1 MGAVEPE
8 FLQLLSWD
16 PRVRV
21 LVLPRSHPQFSGEEC
36 LVAGCDKGSYFAHQ
50 KGLCTGCMERWKKS
64 GLLFE
69 EFVTIRRPG
78 RTVGFFPCQVA
89 HCERPGTRASHLCS
103 PHDYQR
109 RKVYGLSLEDFLA
122 HPEVQPLPA
131 LEPCQVAAC
140 DRQGETRGGYCT
152 PHAEQ
157 CRHLRQAGALEDED
171 LWRLTTPA
179 IAESRKVSLR
189 GLPDRVVAE
198 ILFGLQERIAQGLL
212 HKDYLLRNLSTNARL
227 QQVTS
232 LDELDLDVLS
242 RHDRT
247 QVRGFLKHIRRFGLS
262 PETERHKDV
271 WDASV
276 FGLGGTFSFTG
287 ITQPWLREGAKAWA
301 LDDIPRRRGKSGKTT
316 VQRTL
321 KSLSRFSTS
330 LHLSRDDHGVDLPV
344 LGRVDIT
351 AFLGRLSFLNERGD
365 ISDCTQYMTV
375 RDTRRVLTRLR
386 TLGLTKP
393 GQPLHG
399 LADDFALRQE
409 DIPDDPEDSEAGRDL
424 PAEVMRQLCANL
436 DALEAVSSTDV
447 RTAVE
452 LIIDTGRRPN
462 EICKLPW
469 QCLDRESDGSPVLV
483 YDNTKNLRHAR
494 RLPIPGAT
502 AALILKQQE
511 RARARFPD
519 TPADKLKLFPAT
531 LANPH
536 GTKATTYEWVSAKH
550 RAWVKALPDFHVP
563 TVIVEDG
570 NRVTTMLP
578 FDKNKI
584 YPYAYRHTYAQ
595 RHADAGV
602 PQDVLQSL
610 MDHREASTTQRYYRV
625 GEKRRREAVE
635 RVTTM
640 QFDRHGTRIWRQAKT
655 LLDSEHARRAIG
667 SVQVPYG
674 TCTEPSNV
682 AAGGHDC
689 PVRFRCVGCG
699 HFRTDVSYLP
709 DLEAYLADLLRNR
722 ERLAAFADAD
732 LWAKAEATPSDDEI
746 ARVRRLVH
754 RVRQDLDELTD
765 EDRAQI
771 REAVAVVRRSRGVSL
786 GMPRVRQPLP
796 DLRPERAG

>member
-1 MGAVEPE
+1 M
-8 FLQLLSWD
+8 
-16 PRVRV
+16 
-21 LVLPRSHPQFSGEEC
+21 
-36 LVAGCDKGSYFAHQ
+36 
-50 KGLCTGCMERWKKS
+50 
-64 GLLFE
+64 
-69 EFVTIRRPG
+69 G
-78 RTVGFFPCQVA
+78 RTENPVP
-89 HCERPGTRASHLCS
+89 RPDSALGRLASHLRRCRVRAGLTNAALATRTKYS
-103 PHDYQR
+103 ATTLQRAAGGAVLPTLRVVLAYEEACGIADGEARRLWEQARQMAGLRDRRRAVPPHPGKAPRPDLIADR
-109 RKVYGLSLEDFLA
+109 ADMSRALLDLRERSGLSYRAMEHRLEER
-122 HPEVQPLPA
+122 PELGPLSRSTAQRILTRQSFPTSQRQLMA
-131 LEPCQVAAC
+131 LLHAC
-140 DRQGETRGGYCT
+140 AVPQRAWGDWVRAWKKVHRAQDRKES
-152 PHAEQ
+152 AI
-157 CRHLRQAGALEDED
+157 
-171 LWRLTTPA
+171 TPA
-179 IAESRKVSLR
+179 RKL
-189 GLPDRVVAE
+189 A
-198 ILFGLQERIAQGLL
+198 
-212 HKDYLLRNLSTNARL
+212 AR
-227 QQVTS
+227 
-232 LDELDLDVLS
+232 
-242 RHDRT
+242 
-247 QVRGFLKHIRRFGLS
+247 
-262 PETERHKDV
+262 
-271 WDASV
+271 
-276 FGLGGTFSFTG
+276 
-287 ITQPWLREGAKAWA
+287 
-301 LDDIPRRRGKSGKTT
+301 

-321 KSLSRFSTS
+321 RSLSRFSKS
-330 LHLSRDDHGVDLPV
+330 LYLSRDDHGVDLPV

-351 AFLGRLSFLNERGD
+351 AFLGRLSFLNQRGD
-365 ISDCTQYMTV
+365 ISACTQYMTV

-386 TLGLTKP
+386 TLGRAGP

-424 PAEVMRQLCANL
+424 PAEVMRQLCAH
-436 DALEAVSSTDV
+436 LESLETVSSADV
-447 RTAVE
+447 RTAIE

-469 QCLDRESDGSPVLV
+469 QCLDREGDGSPVLV

-502 AALILKQQE
+502 AALIIKQQQ

-550 RAWVKALPDFHVP
+550 RAWVKGLSDFLVP
-563 TVIVEDG
+563 TVIVDDG
-570 NRVTTMLP
+570 NRVTTMLS

-635 RVTTM
+635 RVTAM
-640 QFDRHGTRIWRQAKT
+640 QFDRHGTRVWRQAKT

-722 ERLAAFADAD
+722 ERLAAFANAD
-732 LWAKAEATPSDDEI
+732 PWAKAEATPSDDEI
-746 ARVRRLVH
+746 ARVRRLVQ

-771 REAVAVVRRSRGVSL
+771 REAVALVRRSRGVSL

-796 DLRPERAG
+796 DLRPERTG

>member
-1 MGAVEPE
+1 M
-8 FLQLLSWD
+8 
-16 PRVRV
+16 
-21 LVLPRSHPQFSGEEC
+21 
-36 LVAGCDKGSYFAHQ
+36 
-50 KGLCTGCMERWKKS
+50 
-64 GLLFE
+64 
-69 EFVTIRRPG
+69 
-78 RTVGFFPCQVA
+78 
-89 HCERPGTRASHLCS
+89 
-103 PHDYQR
+103 
-109 RKVYGLSLEDFLA
+109 
-122 HPEVQPLPA
+122 
-131 LEPCQVAAC
+131 
-140 DRQGETRGGYCT
+140 
-152 PHAEQ
+152 
-157 CRHLRQAGALEDED
+157 
-171 LWRLTTPA
+171 
-179 IAESRKVSLR
+179 
-189 GLPDRVVAE
+189 
-198 ILFGLQERIAQGLL
+198 
-212 HKDYLLRNLSTNARL
+212 
-227 QQVTS
+227 
-232 LDELDLDVLS
+232 
-242 RHDRT
+242 
-247 QVRGFLKHIRRFGLS
+247 
-262 PETERHKDV
+262 
-271 WDASV
+271 
-276 FGLGGTFSFTG
+276 
-287 ITQPWLREGAKAWA
+287 
-301 LDDIPRRRGKSGKTT
+301 
-316 VQRTL
+316 
-321 KSLSRFSTS
+321 
-330 LHLSRDDHGVDLPV
+330 

-351 AFLGRLSFLNERGD
+351 AFLGWLSFLNERGD

-386 TLGLTKP
+386 TPGLTKP

-424 PAEVMRQLCANL
+424 PAEVMRQLCAHL
-436 DALEAVSSTDV
+436 DALETVSSTDV
-447 RTAVE
+447 RTAIE
-452 LIIDTGRRPN
+452 LLIDTGRRPN

-536 GTKATTYEWVSAKH
+536 GTKATTYEWMSAQH
-550 RAWVKALPDFHVP
+550 RAWVKNLPDFLVP
-563 TVIVEDG
+563 TVIAEDG
-570 NRVTTMLP
+570 TGVTTMLP

-584 YPYAYRHTYAQ
+584 YPYTYRHTYAQ

-722 ERLAAFADAD
+722 ERLAAFANAD
-732 LWAKAEATPSDDEI
+732 PWAKAEATPSDDEI
-746 ARVRRLVH
+746 ARVRRLVQ
-754 RVRQDLDELTD
+754 RVRQDLDDLTD

-771 REAVAVVRRSRGVSL
+771 REAVALVCRSRGVSL
-786 GMPRVRQPLP
+786 GMPHVRQPLP
-796 DLRPERAG
+796 DLRPGRTG